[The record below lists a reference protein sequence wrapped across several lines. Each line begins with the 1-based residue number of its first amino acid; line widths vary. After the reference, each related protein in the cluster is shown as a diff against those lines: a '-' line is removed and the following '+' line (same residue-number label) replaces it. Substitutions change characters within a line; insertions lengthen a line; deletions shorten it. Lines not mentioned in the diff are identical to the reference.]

1 MCFLRKLLFFLFV
14 FVVVFWG
21 AGFIEERS
29 ITVWK
34 TLFPH
39 YMCTIFILRVRYC
52 VIMIGAGI
60 RYVVKKDVL
69 VIVIPWVVRLYVE
82 IIHEL

>member
-1 MCFLRKLLFFLFV
+1 MENNISTLYDFFLNV
-14 FVVVFWG
+14 FNFHF
-21 AGFIEERS
+21 A
-29 ITVWK
+29 
-34 TLFPH
+34 
-39 YMCTIFILRVRYC
+39 CALRR
-52 VIMIGAGI
+52 MIGAGI